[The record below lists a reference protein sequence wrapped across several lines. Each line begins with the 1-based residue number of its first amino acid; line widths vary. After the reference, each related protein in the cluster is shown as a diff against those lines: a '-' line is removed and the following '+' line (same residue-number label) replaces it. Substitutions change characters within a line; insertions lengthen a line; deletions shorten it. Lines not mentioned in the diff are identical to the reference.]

1 MDDPELEPWDDG
13 TPEREDGRPSEL
25 VLAVRLLAASAA
37 LKAFQILEI
46 VFTHGDRVSHP
57 AALVDI
63 GGFVIW
69 ILLIVFLW
77 RGNAFARTLV
87 LVATAWDMIGAFS
100 AASIVYAIGG
110 SQTSRVVTVAE
121 RGHRVRRGMPAPA
134 SGVPRVV
141 SQAMTPATLK

>member
-1 MDDPELEPWDDG
+1 MEPDLEPWDSE
-13 TPEREDGRPSEL
+13 TPERKDGRPSEL

-46 VFTHGDRVSHP
+46 VITHGDEVLSNP
-57 AALVDI
+57 AGLANL

-87 LVATAWDMIGAFS
+87 LVAMAWDMIGAFS

-110 SQTSRVVTVAE
+110 SQLLASLPWLNVAIE
-121 RGHRVRRGMPAPA
+121 FGAGCLLLQSDCLEWFRKR
-134 SGVPRVV
+134 
-141 SQAMTPATLK
+141 